1 MKIIWCIYISLGIT
15 LLVTVF
21 RAGYEIGRLDGEAD
35 GYDKGIIEGMTD
47 IMKAVDAG
55 HPKEMI
61 RKAMQLYIDSITE
74 DPEDE

>member
-1 MKIIWCIYISLGIT
+1 MKIIWCIRILLGIT
-15 LLVTVF
+15 LLIAVF
-21 RAGYEIGRLDGEAD
+21 RAGYETGRLDGEAD
-35 GYDKGIIEGMTD
+35 GYDKGIIEGMTN

-74 DPEDE
+74 VLEDE